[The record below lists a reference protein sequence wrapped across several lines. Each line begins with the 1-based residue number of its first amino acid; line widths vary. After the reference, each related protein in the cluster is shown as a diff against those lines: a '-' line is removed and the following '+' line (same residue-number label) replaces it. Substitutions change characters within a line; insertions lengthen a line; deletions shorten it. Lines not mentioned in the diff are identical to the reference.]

1 MILLLCSFQQGQ
13 SSCLSFIE
21 TWPSWLNS
29 PIWGWLK
36 VKVKAAQSCPTL
48 RDPMDYTVHGL
59 LQARILEWVAFP
71 FSSGSSRP
79 RNRAGASCTADR
91 FFTSELS
98 GKPLV
103 DYVHLSWQPPTC
115 YSCRWPGCALFLVW
129 CSCLGQLEP
138 KTSIPRFCL
147 GGEDE
152 FV

>member
-13 SSCLSFIE
+13 NSYLSFIE

-36 VKVKAAQSCPTL
+36 VKVKVAQSCPTL
-48 RDPMDYTVHGL
+48 CDPMDYTVHGI
-59 LQARILEWVAFP
+59 LQARTLKWAAFP
-71 FSSGSSRP
+71 FSRGSSWP
-79 RNRAGASCTADR
+79 RNWAGASCTADR

-98 GKPLV
+98 GKPLA
-103 DYVHLSWQPPTC
+103 DHLSWQPSTC
-115 YSCRWPGCALFLVW
+115 YSCQWLGCAFFLAW

-138 KTSIPRFCL
+138 NTLIPRFCL